1 MGYMP
6 TQPGIDTSDIGVGN
20 VQALTLF
27 DSEPQ
32 LASYQIAANASAGD
46 GDAASM
52 AAGAMGHP
60 AGGNPTYAILGLIG
74 GLVILGFI
82 RNSSEYLRSNTI
94 AFNAFNF
101 IVMIVTVMIGINLV
115 KVLVT
120 KFPVPGLTQVA
131 HAV

>member
-6 TQPGIDTSDIGVGN
+6 TQPGIDTSDVGVGN

-32 LASYQIAANASAGD
+32 LATYQVAAQASAD

-52 AAGAMGHP
+52 ATGAMGHP
-60 AGGNPTYAILGLIG
+60 AGGNPTWAIIGLLG
-74 GLVILGFI
+74 GLVLLGFI

-94 AFNAFNF
+94 ALNAFNF
-101 IVMIVTVMIGINLV
+101 TLMILTVMIGIVLV
-115 KVLVT
+115 KTIVT
-120 KFPVPGLTQVA
+120 KFPVPGITQVA